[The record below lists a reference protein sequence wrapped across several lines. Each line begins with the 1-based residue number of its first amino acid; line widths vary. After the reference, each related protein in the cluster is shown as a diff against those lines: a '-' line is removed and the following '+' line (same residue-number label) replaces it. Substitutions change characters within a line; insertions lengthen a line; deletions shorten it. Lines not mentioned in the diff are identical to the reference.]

1 MEPRDRNRREHYPLG
16 VPKGHK
22 GNSCYL
28 NLVRSINIRTSL
40 IGAMPSGERKR
51 AVETERRREG
61 WGGNQYPS
69 LAVLPPPCPPAS
81 GRPLAQTNKSHGTK
95 EFRRLSYGD
104 FSLGREEHR
113 IMRAEGR
120 GQTKKC

>member
-51 AVETERRREG
+51 AVETAEERGVGRKPV
-61 WGGNQYPS
+61 PS
-69 LAVLPPPCPPAS
+69 LAVVPPPCPPAS

-95 EFRRLSYGD
+95 EFRRLLYGD